1 MTAVVRCVGNGT
13 TEKGS
18 EVTAVKGK
26 KGGRKREVL
35 EVSPVKKHGKIKGES
50 LIFTEHDGSET
61 AIWLKGCVV
70 EAVSSSSLPS
80 KKWAKRYPIKV
91 ENNKS
96 VVYHGSK
103 LLYIYLETSWENEAW
118 YINMGTTPP
127 SIVAMRVLPMEMND
141 VCTFEADIEYSGG
154 AVVEIETRL
163 EVGEPQN
170 DKGTEC
176 SSNAGAAPSDLEDL
190 SNQLNL
196 GDGVND
202 SQEPK

>member
-1 MTAVVRCVGNGT
+1 MASRDQS
-13 TEKGS
+13 EKLKWSSQLYEECHRNLASLNIEYHPFIMRPSAGS
-18 EVTAVKGK
+18 SFDA
-26 KGGRKREVL
+26 L
-35 EVSPVKKHGKIKGES
+35 E
-50 LIFTEHDGSET
+50 
-61 AIWLKGCVV
+61 
-70 EAVSSSSLPS
+70 
-80 KKWAKRYPIKV
+80 
-91 ENNKS
+91 KS
-96 VVYHGSK
+96 
-103 LLYIYLETSWENEAW
+103 N
-118 YINMGTTPP
+118 INMGTTPP

>member
-1 MTAVVRCVGNGT
+1 
-13 TEKGS
+13 
-18 EVTAVKGK
+18 
-26 KGGRKREVL
+26 
-35 EVSPVKKHGKIKGES
+35 
-50 LIFTEHDGSET
+50 
-61 AIWLKGCVV
+61 
-70 EAVSSSSLPS
+70 
-80 KKWAKRYPIKV
+80 
-91 ENNKS
+91 
-96 VVYHGSK
+96 
-103 LLYIYLETSWENEAW
+103 
-118 YINMGTTPP
+118 MGTTPP

-170 DKGTEC
+170 NKGTEC

-202 SQEPK
+202 SQEPKRV

>member
-1 MTAVVRCVGNGT
+1 MEANCFTYILRRH
-13 TEKGS
+13 
-18 EVTAVKGK
+18 GK
-26 KGGRKREVL
+26 
-35 EVSPVKKHGKIKGES
+35 KKHGKVLTNVRTPTYFGEV
-50 LIFTEHDGSET
+50 ICTD
-61 AIWLKGCVV
+61 
-70 EAVSSSSLPS
+70 
-80 KKWAKRYPIKV
+80 
-91 ENNKS
+91 
-96 VVYHGSK
+96 
-103 LLYIYLETSWENEAW
+103 
-118 YINMGTTPP
+118 INMGTTPP

-190 SNQLNL
+190 NNQLNL